1 MNLAHFAAATIGQKS
16 TPKKC
21 TVLSA
26 VQIDFFRRRYQRS
39 QRKQRLKKN
48 LHLSYRTAMQTV
60 TQMETNEENVRYCPL
75 QKEKECFKLW
85 ALYFEYPKTSS
96 KWYAGMGCVQFSRLL
111 GRCRKRSLSRRCKRF
126 G

>member
-1 MNLAHFAAATIGQKS
+1 MDLARFVVATIGQKS

-48 LHLSYRTAMQTV
+48 LHLSYRTAIQTA
-60 TQMETNEENVRYCPL
+60 TQMETNETLPPS
-75 QKEKECFKLW
+75 QKEGKAKHW
-85 ALYFEYPKTSS
+85 
-96 KWYAGMGCVQFSRLL
+96 
-111 GRCRKRSLSRRCKRF
+111 RRFWK
-126 G
+126 

>member
-1 MNLAHFAAATIGQKS
+1 MDLAHFVAATIGQKS

-48 LHLSYRTAMQTV
+48 LHLSYRTAIQTA
-60 TQMETNEENVRYCPL
+60 TQMVTNKPYHLAKRGR
-75 QKEKECFKLW
+75 KERLVE
-85 ALYFEYPKTSS
+85 ALEIGPTKANF
-96 KWYAGMGCVQFSRLL
+96 F
-111 GRCRKRSLSRRCKRF
+111 
-126 G
+126 